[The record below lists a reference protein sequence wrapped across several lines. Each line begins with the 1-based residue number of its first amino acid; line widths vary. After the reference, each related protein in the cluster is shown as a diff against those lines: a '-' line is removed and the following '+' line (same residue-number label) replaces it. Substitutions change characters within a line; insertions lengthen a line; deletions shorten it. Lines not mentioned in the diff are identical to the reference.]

1 MSRRQLS
8 ASNPTSG
15 SSVQSLGACVVV
27 GVLGTVVGPPGAV
40 VVVVVTVVVL
50 VVAQFSQHGSE
61 GFSTSFGGG
70 AGSIDAVKVMSAML
84 GAWSTLCGSPGSVP
98 ACSWQPSTRC
108 PDATR
113 RLVALSGAA
122 PGPTLEM
129 MAPAGAEIVH
139 AWMLIVPPVPP
150 PATVGARESALS
162 ALVMVAAPAASTS
175 IVPPNSSPRASIGP
189 LMVVLP
195 AFELTVTRPPPPS
208 PEVGTSSEPVAA
220 RRMSPAAST
229 STLPPS
235 PSRL

>member
-15 SSVQSLGACVVV
+15 SSVQSLGACVV

-40 VVVVVTVVVL
+40 VVTTPAMVVVVTVVVL

-98 ACSWQPSTRC
+98 ACSWQPSTMC

-129 MAPAGAEIVH
+129 MAPAGAEIVP

-175 IVPPNSSPRASIGP
+175 IVPPNSSPDRKS
-189 LMVVLP
+189 VV
-195 AFELTVTRPPPPS
+195 
-208 PEVGTSSEPVAA
+208 
-220 RRMSPAAST
+220 
-229 STLPPS
+229 
-235 PSRL
+235 